1 MTPEDMQAIG
11 VERMSPEQRQAL
23 ERWAATWTHH
33 VLEQAPSYR
42 PGQNLSSW
50 VQTWPSYANPTKNE
64 LSPDEMAERQQ
75 SNQVV
80 DKNRNN
86 GEIIDLKDGSSW
98 TISPFYR
105 YLTTQWQKGQV
116 ITVSQ
121 GTNIRHPWVLNNLST
136 GQTAEADMTNP
147 PSPSGKKPPENP
159 QEFKGAT
166 QLQMVNT
173 QGDAV
178 SLADGS
184 SWRIAP
190 TRYV

>member
-1 MTPEDMQAIG
+1 
-11 VERMSPEQRQAL
+11 
-23 ERWAATWTHH
+23 
-33 VLEQAPSYR
+33 
-42 PGQNLSSW
+42 
-50 VQTWPSYANPTKNE
+50 
-64 LSPDEMAERQQ
+64 MAERQQ

-190 TRYV
+190 TDMYKSRTWNPSDRIKVEKSDSMLYPYRLTNLDTGETALAIQK